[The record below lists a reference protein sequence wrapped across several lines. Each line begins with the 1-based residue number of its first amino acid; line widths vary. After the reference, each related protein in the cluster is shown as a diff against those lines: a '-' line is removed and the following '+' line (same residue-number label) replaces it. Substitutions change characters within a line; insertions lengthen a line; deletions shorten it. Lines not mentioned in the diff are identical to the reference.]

1 MSREFHEKI
10 AAALDALAVVEDRRP
25 TPASAKPVTAPKPTV
40 KTASASPV
48 IDRYAKLTG
57 EDLPPEVAD
66 SPAAVEALRKV
77 AMAAG
82 PVNELGEPSER
93 FERNAGRLTG
103 RTKQER
109 VKEAYAIFGEELCKD

>member
-10 AAALDALAVVEDRRP
+10 AAALDALSEVEDRRP
-25 TPASAKPVTAPKPTV
+25 APTPVAAPKAKPVV

-48 IDRYAKLTG
+48 LDRYARLTG

-93 FERNAGRLTG
+93 FERGTGRLTG

-109 VKEAYAIFGEELCKD
+109 IKEAYSRFGEELCKD